1 MDRYFVLTLR
11 NTYVMAMNYHPTTW
25 ERIGGPWAITL
36 RAYLWTSP
44 LAVLLQPIIEPG
56 AWSGQENLFVWFAV
70 CALGY
75 LAFGVFLFIADKFI
89 IPNRDVK
96 PAPVIAIL
104 LIAVIGGAIRST
116 VIGSAIPVFG
126 LTGIGAVERMP
137 FGAIITVFWIISA
150 SIIMDAKY
158 RYRQQLDELI
168 VEQIPLLEKQKAYLA
183 NFKNEI
189 PSEAKSSFD
198 KVNFQLQNLF
208 RELIVK
214 ADSAGFAWEPVG
226 RQAYRSVMKLIFVQ
240 TRPRRFSE
248 FAESDFMTSR
258 RDTFQII
265 TRTPLFHIPVVFSFY
280 ATSIFLTAARI
291 LPIEEA
297 AVQLTVGLL
306 INLLI
311 LVIGKKIIERS
322 SGDSSF
328 GYLAMCAVLVLQA
341 LIGPLFSS
349 ATYITIFELQVF
361 ALAGTSIE
369 IIWLVA
375 TGLLLLSQQNRQK
388 IIDQA
393 TTENELLSL
402 EIQYWETIA
411 TRSANATYSPF
422 VTLELIASDLQNF
435 LATDRPDKCK
445 GAIECASTI
454 VAEVQF
460 VRRSIDDFSIESE
473 FERIVATWG
482 QDVEILW
489 TTSGETRDENLIRRA
504 ITLIEILILRSLRDG
519 NASVISIHVANSG
532 PLTEVTVSDNGVDH
546 SALEPSLSIDILQ
559 EISNG
564 TWNQVRSGGVN
575 KVTAQVSI

>member
-1 MDRYFVLTLR
+1 
-11 NTYVMAMNYHPTTW
+11 MAMNYHPSTW

-36 RAYLWTSP
+36 RAYLWTAP
-44 LAVLLQPIIEPG
+44 LAVILQPIIEPG

-75 LAFGVFLFIADKFI
+75 LAFGAFLFVANKFI

-104 LIAVIGGAIRST
+104 LIAVVGGSLRST
-116 VIGSAIPVFG
+116 VIGTAIPVFG

-150 SIIMDAKY
+150 SLIMDAKY
-158 RYRQQLDELI
+158 RYRQQLDEL
-168 VEQIPLLEKQKAYLA
+168 VAEQIPLLEKQKAYLA
-183 NFKNEI
+183 KFTNEI
-189 PSEAKSSFD
+189 PTGSKSDFD
-198 KVNFQLQNLF
+198 KANFQLQNIF
-208 RELIVK
+208 RELIVR
-214 ADSAGFAWEPVG
+214 AGSAGAGWEPVS
-226 RQAYRSVMKLIFVQ
+226 RQAYRSVMNLIFVQ

-258 RDTFQII
+258 KDTFQII

-280 ATSIFLTAARI
+280 FTSIFLTAARI
-291 LPIEEA
+291 LPIKEA

-311 LVIGKKIIERS
+311 LVAGKKIIERG

-341 LIGPLFSS
+341 IIGPLFSS
-349 ATYITIFELQVF
+349 APYITIFELQVF
-361 ALAGTSIE
+361 AVAGTSIE
-369 IIWLVA
+369 IIWLAV
-375 TGLLLLSQQNRQK
+375 TGILLLSQQNRQK

-393 TTENELLSL
+393 TAENELLRV

-411 TRSANATYSPF
+411 SRAASQTYSPT
-422 VTLELIASDLQNF
+422 VTLGLIASDLQNF
-435 LATDRPDKCK
+435 LATDQPEECK

-454 VAEVQF
+454 IAEIQF
-460 VRRSIDDFSIESE
+460 VRRTIDDFSIESE

-482 QDVEILW
+482 QDMEILW
-489 TTSGETRDENLIRRA
+489 TVSGETDDENLIRRA
-504 ITLIEILILRSLRDG
+504 ITLIEILILRARRDG
-519 NASVISIHVANSG
+519 GASVISIHVANSG
-532 PLTEVTVSDNGVDH
+532 PLTEVIVSDNGVDH
-546 SALEPSLSIDILQ
+546 SVLEPSLSIEILQ
-559 EISNG
+559 EISNNS
-564 TWNQVRSGGVN
+564 WNQVRSGGVN
-575 KVTAQVSI
+575 KVSAQVSI